1 MFKGNTQIINWSV
14 NYLGLSLGKRPIK
27 SHDKNCLKKAPKGN
41 EVIDEC
47 PNNFKVYENAQMF
60 LKFKNAQEIYEN

>member
-27 SHDKNCLKKAPKGN
+27 SHDNKCLKKAPKYT
-41 EVIDEC
+41 EVIDKC
-47 PNNFKVYENAQMF
+47 PNMFEVYEVAQMF
-60 LKFKNAQEIYEN
+60 LNSKNAQEIYEK